1 MRISD
6 WSSDVCSSDLGGPL
20 LIAVFTSLPD
30 VRLSAETYLWWMIA
44 SPLISVWSFLLD
56 GIFIGATR
64 TAPMRNAMILSLA
77 VFLLAVW
84 LLVPPLGHPGPVPR
98 LLPFLAARPGP
109 LGPPY

>member
-1 MRISD
+1 
-6 WSSDVCSSDLGGPL
+6 
-20 LIAVFTSLPD
+20 
-30 VRLSAETYLWWMIA
+30 MIA

-84 LLVPPLGHPGPVPR
+84 LLVQPLGNHGRWLCLLASPSARAVTLGLPSPALDEAVGPWRTEAAEAR
-98 LLPFLAARPGP
+98 LWADIGLALPSART
-109 LGPPY
+109 